1 MLKKSALNLK
11 KTTFVTLLIFTMFV
25 TTGCGKLSERK
36 FDMALRGTGM
46 KSVVQ
51 TTEKEGVYPGVKFW
65 KYAGS
70 STENKLQIQY
80 IVLESEEKAKAFAD
94 SQEQYIST
102 QIGGGSDKGE
112 YYTAEAQGFFYYIGR
127 VRDKVIIADSPVDEE
142 DLLISVLKKMPEVPI
157 E

>member
-1 MLKKSALNLK
+1 MIIKSALKLK
-11 KTTFVTLLIFTMFV
+11 KTILVSFLTFAMLA

-51 TTEKEGVYPGVKFW
+51 TTEKEGVYPGVKLW

-80 IVLESEEKAKAFAD
+80 IVLESEEKARTFAD

-102 QIGGGSDKGE
+102 QIGGGSDKGG
-112 YYTAEAQGFFYYIGR
+112 YFTAEAQGFFYYIGR
-127 VRDKVIIADSPVDEE
+127 VRDKVIIADSPTDEE

-157 E
+157 D

>member
-1 MLKKSALNLK
+1 MIKKFASNLRKSA
-11 KTTFVTLLIFTMFV
+11 FIMILLFTMFI

-51 TTEKEGVYPGVKFW
+51 TTEKEGIYPGIKFW

-70 STENKLQIQY
+70 SSENKLQLQY
-80 IVLESEEKAKAFAD
+80 IVFDSEKDAETFAD
-94 SQEQYIST
+94 SQKQYIST
-102 QIGGGSDKGE
+102 QIGGGADVGG
-112 YYTAEAQGFFYYIGR
+112 YYSAEAQGFFYYIGR
-127 VRDKVIIADSPVDEE
+127 VKDKVIIGDSPSDEK

-157 E
+157 D

>member
-1 MLKKSALNLK
+1 MS
-11 KTTFVTLLIFTMFV
+11 
-25 TTGCGKLSERK
+25 
-36 FDMALRGTGM
+36 GT
-46 KSVVQ
+46 S
-51 TTEKEGVYPGVKFW
+51 
-65 KYAGS
+65 
-70 STENKLQIQY
+70 N
-80 IVLESEEKAKAFAD
+80 EKAKAFAD